1 MEAFDLA
8 ILGLI
13 CLCSSMIR
21 DGDDTVA
28 TAASTIFFLSSLAI
42 YFYPTI
48 RAAAGHQRIGTIF
61 ALNLL
66 AGWTLVGWVWAFV
79 WAARNPATA
88 ASQEE
93 TDRNRIK
100 KRCPDC
106 ASTMSP
112 SAKTCLHCR
121 SGQEEQ

>member
-66 AGWTLVGWVWAFV
+66 TGWTLVGWVCAFV
-79 WAARNPATA
+79 WATRISATA
-88 ASQEE
+88 AGQEE
-93 TDRNRIK
+93 TDRNSI
-100 KRCPDC
+100 RCPYC

-112 SAKTCLHCR
+112 FAKTCLHCR
-121 SGQEEQ
+121 SGQEEH